1 MTKPTA
7 FGMNGSSLMVG
18 GESGAE
24 AILPLSAFYKQLE
37 AMIDS
42 KLDMSGMEKYL
53 AIIADNS
60 SKGSI
65 WRMEHWWDIFF
76 QQSIMVLENSRK

>member
-1 MTKPTA
+1 M
-7 FGMNGSSLMVG
+7 
-18 GESGAE
+18 
-24 AILPLSAFYKQLE
+24 PLSAFYKQLE

-60 SKGSI
+60 SKGI
-65 WRMEHWWDIFF
+65 Y
-76 QQSIMVLENSRK
+76 LEDGTLVGHLVPGRNRYRTWTKFADPV